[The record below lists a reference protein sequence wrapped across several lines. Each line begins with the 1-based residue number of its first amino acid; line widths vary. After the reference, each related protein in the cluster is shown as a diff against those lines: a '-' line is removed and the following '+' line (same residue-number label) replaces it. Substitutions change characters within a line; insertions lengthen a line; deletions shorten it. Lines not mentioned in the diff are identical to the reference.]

1 MQEKRK
7 VGVGVGIM
15 IVKDGKVLLG
25 KRHETLEK
33 AQSSLKGAGTWAMP
47 GGHLDFGETFEECA
61 RREVMEET
69 GMQLPTVQVVCV
81 NNDKIESAHFITV
94 GLFCDDSV
102 GEPQVLEPNEITEW
116 KWFDLDVL
124 PSPLYFPS
132 ERILENY
139 AKKSFYISR

>member
-1 MQEKRK
+1 MEEQKK
-7 VGVGVGIM
+7 VGTGVGIM

-25 KRHETLEK
+25 KRHEDPEK

-69 GMQLPTVQVVCV
+69 GMQLPMVQVVCV

-94 GLFCDDSV
+94 GLFCDNSI

-116 KWFDLDVL
+116 KWFDLNNL
-124 PSPLYFPS
+124 PKPLYFPS